1 MVGVRK
7 AANSHSSLH
16 CCGCFCSLYGHMIIW
31 SRTDLQIG
39 SWRCYAMKKYEYV
52 SVHIGKLVG
61 AKSEEHRQIID
72 EYAKKGYR
80 YVGYIP
86 TVISD
91 YGKIKDMDLI
101 FEMDI

>member
-1 MVGVRK
+1 MEPNRPANRK
-7 AANSHSSLH
+7 LEVLCNE
-16 CCGCFCSLYGHMIIW
+16 
-31 SRTDLQIG
+31 
-39 SWRCYAMKKYEYV
+39 KYEYV

-80 YVGYIP
+80 YVVYIL
-86 TVISD
+86 TIISD

>member
-1 MVGVRK
+1 MFRK
-7 AANSHSSLH
+7 L
-16 CCGCFCSLYGHMIIW
+16 GIIFEKIELKFVEG
-31 SRTDLQIG
+31 DCI
-39 SWRCYAMKKYEYV
+39 MKKYEYV
-52 SVHIGKLVG
+52 SIHVGKLVG

-72 EYAKKGYR
+72 DYAKRGYR

-86 TVISD
+86 TIMSD